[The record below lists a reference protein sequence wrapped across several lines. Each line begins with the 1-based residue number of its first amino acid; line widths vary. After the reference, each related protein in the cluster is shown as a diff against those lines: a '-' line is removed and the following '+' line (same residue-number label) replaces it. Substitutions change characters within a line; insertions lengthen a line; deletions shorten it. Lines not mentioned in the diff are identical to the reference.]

1 MIDLR
6 QLPSVDKLL
15 NYPRML
21 LLTEQYGRAQV
32 VAVIQQELAAVRANP
47 QQYTQEDLGENLIVR
62 TGGILEEQAG
72 GSLVRVINASGV
84 ILHTNLGRAPLG
96 HSAIEAMQQ
105 AAAGY
110 TNLEFNLESGRRG
123 SRSIHARDLLCRITG
138 AEDALVVNNN
148 AAAVLL
154 ALSTLAKRRAVV
166 ISRSQLV
173 EIGGGFRVPDVMKQ
187 SGARLVEVGTT
198 NRTKLKDY
206 EQALE
211 AGAALVMR
219 AHTSNFKLVGFTE
232 QPELADLTALA
243 HRFEVP
249 VLYDLGSG
257 ALLDTAAY
265 GLSHEPMV
273 QESLWAGVDL
283 ACFSGDKL
291 LGGPQSGILVGRA
304 ELIAKLKRHPLAR
317 AIRAD
322 KLCLA
327 GLSATLQHYLKGDAE
342 HEIPVWRMISADAQL
357 LRQRA
362 DVWQQRLGQGEVL
375 YAQSTVGGG
384 SLPEEMLPTFV
395 LALHIPHIEQ
405 AAARLRK
412 GSTPVIARVQDGKL
426 LLDPRTVLLE
436 EEDQLIEQLNLI
448 LAGDRE

>member
-1 MIDLR
+1 
-6 QLPSVDKLL
+6 
-15 NYPRML
+15 
-21 LLTEQYGRAQV
+21 
-32 VAVIQQELAAVRANP
+32 
-47 QQYTQEDLGENLIVR
+47 
-62 TGGILEEQAG
+62 
-72 GSLVRVINASGV
+72 
-84 ILHTNLGRAPLG
+84 
-96 HSAIEAMQQ
+96 
-105 AAAGY
+105 
-110 TNLEFNLESGRRG
+110 
-123 SRSIHARDLLCRITG
+123 
-138 AEDALVVNNN
+138 
-148 AAAVLL
+148 
-154 ALSTLAKRRAVV
+154 
-166 ISRSQLV
+166 
-173 EIGGGFRVPDVMKQ
+173 
-187 SGARLVEVGTT
+187 VGTT

-206 EQALE
+206 ELALE

-232 QPELADLTALA
+232 QPELDELGDLA
-243 HRFEVP
+243 HRYGVP
-249 VLYDLGSG
+249 VLDDLGSG

-291 LGGPQSGILVGRA
+291 LGGPQSGILVGKA

-362 DVWQQRLGQGEVL
+362 DSWQQRLGQGEVL

>member
-15 NYPRML
+15 NHPRML

-84 ILHTNLGRAPLG
+84 ILHTNLGRAPLS

-206 EQALE
+206 ELALE

-232 QPELADLTALA
+232 QPELDELGDLA
-243 HRFEVP
+243 HRYGVP
-249 VLYDLGSG
+249 VLDDLGSG

-273 QESLWAGVDL
+273 QESLRAGVDL

-362 DVWQQRLGQGEVL
+362 DSWQQRLGQGEVL

>member
-84 ILHTNLGRAPLG
+84 ILHTNLGRAPLS

-173 EIGGGFRVPDVMKQ
+173 EIGGGFRVPDVMTQ

-249 VLYDLGSG
+249 VLDDLGSG

-273 QESLWAGVDL
+273 QESLRAGVDL

-362 DVWQQRLGQGEVL
+362 DSWQQRLGQGEVL

>member
-15 NYPRML
+15 NHPRML

-84 ILHTNLGRAPLG
+84 ILHTNLGRAPLS

-249 VLYDLGSG
+249 VLDDLGSG

-273 QESLWAGVDL
+273 QESLRAGVDL
-283 ACFSGDKL
+283 AWL
-291 LGGPQSGILVGRA
+291 
-304 ELIAKLKRHPLAR
+304 
-317 AIRAD
+317 
-322 KLCLA
+322 
-327 GLSATLQHYLKGDAE
+327 
-342 HEIPVWRMISADAQL
+342 
-357 LRQRA
+357 
-362 DVWQQRLGQGEVL
+362 
-375 YAQSTVGGG
+375 
-384 SLPEEMLPTFV
+384 
-395 LALHIPHIEQ
+395 
-405 AAARLRK
+405 
-412 GSTPVIARVQDGKL
+412 
-426 LLDPRTVLLE
+426 
-436 EEDQLIEQLNLI
+436 
-448 LAGDRE
+448 

>member
-15 NYPRML
+15 NHPRML

-47 QQYTQEDLGENLIVR
+47 QQYTQEDLGENLVVR
-62 TGGILEEQAG
+62 IGGILEEQAG

-84 ILHTNLGRAPLG
+84 ILHTNLGRAPLS

-206 EQALE
+206 ELALE

-232 QPELADLTALA
+232 QPELDELGDLA
-243 HRFEVP
+243 HRYGVP
-249 VLYDLGSG
+249 VLDDLGSG

-342 HEIPVWRMISADAQL
+342 QEIPVWRMISADAQL

>member
-1 MIDLR
+1 
-6 QLPSVDKLL
+6 
-15 NYPRML
+15 
-21 LLTEQYGRAQV
+21 
-32 VAVIQQELAAVRANP
+32 
-47 QQYTQEDLGENLIVR
+47 
-62 TGGILEEQAG
+62 
-72 GSLVRVINASGV
+72 
-84 ILHTNLGRAPLG
+84 
-96 HSAIEAMQQ
+96 MQQ

-206 EQALE
+206 ELALE
-211 AGAALVMR
+211 ASAALVMR

-232 QPELADLTALA
+232 QPELDELGDLA
-243 HRFEVP
+243 HRYGVP
-249 VLYDLGSG
+249 VLDDLGSG

-273 QESLWAGVDL
+273 QESLRAGVDL

-362 DVWQQRLGQGEVL
+362 DSWQQRLGQGEVL